1 MAWGYMR
8 AQGGGAGAKESLCGN
23 YYYPG
28 GGNAITRD
36 LYYQTRD
43 GALPDPNID
52 ETVQGEYLQLK
63 AWRDGASWGKAV
75 EVSAIKSFSGIL
87 YTSPSNGVFQTSQ
100 EVTYNVGDVVIPFT
114 SKIGKFVLKI
124 K

>member
-1 MAWGYMR
+1 MAGLMS
-8 AQGGGAGAKESLCGN
+8 AGGMGAKESLCGN
-23 YYYPG
+23 YIYYG
-28 GGNAITRD
+28 GGNAIAVT

-43 GALPDPNID
+43 GALSDPNID

-63 AWRDGASWGKAV
+63 AWRDGSSWSKGV
-75 EVSAIKSFSGIL
+75 QVSAIKPFSGIL
-87 YTSPSNGVFQTSQ
+87 YTSLSNGVFQTSQ
-100 EVTYNVGDVVIPFT
+100 EVTYEAGATVIPFT